1 MGDDQR
7 KDGKGS
13 SGDGRSA
20 GSTPPFRESRSG
32 ASYDPDANW
41 AAERERNGASGGAA
55 GMEGAP
61 SGAGDGGFGPE
72 GDFTGAGGKR
82 AADVLGQVN
91 GDNSGLVKEAQERGP
106 RKADRRFT
114 GGQGVDEPDTNR
126 R

>member
-1 MGDDQR
+1 MTDDKR
-7 KDGKGS
+7 NEDEGS
-13 SGDGRSA
+13 SADGPSA
-20 GSTPPFRESRSG
+20 GSTPPFRESGSG
-32 ASYDPDANW
+32 TSYDPDASW

-72 GDFTGAGGKR
+72 GDFTGASGKR

-114 GGQGVDEPDTNR
+114 GGEGVDEPDTNR
-126 R
+126 S

>member
-1 MGDDQR
+1 MGDDKP
-7 KDGKGS
+7 KDDKGS
-13 SGDGRSA
+13 SADGGRA
-20 GSTPPFRESRSG
+20 GITPPFRESGSG

-41 AAERERNGASGGAA
+41 AAERGESGAASGAA

-114 GGQGVDEPDTNR
+114 GGEGVDEPDTNR
-126 R
+126 G

>member
-1 MGDDQR
+1 MRDDQR
-7 KDGKGS
+7 KDDDGS
-13 SGDGRSA
+13 SEDGRSA
-20 GSTPPFRESRSG
+20 GGTPPFRESGSG

-41 AAERERNGASGGAA
+41 AAERGLNGAPGGAA
-55 GMEGAP
+55 GMEGEP

-91 GDNSGLVKEAQERGP
+91 GDNSALVKEAQERGP

-114 GGQGVDEPDTNR
+114 GGDGVDEPDTNR